1 MNNSS
6 ETSGLKFQDMKKIT
20 LLLAGLLLFG
30 WGSKAQSDADTAWK
44 VGGDASL
51 MFSQSSFTNWAAGGE
66 NNVTLNGFINF
77 YAKYEKRKSKWDNLL
92 VLAFGQTKTGEK
104 EFRKNED
111 KIDFSSSYGLK
122 AADKWYYTALFNF
135 KSQFAPGYDYH
146 DDVDTLDKEKIS
158 DFLAPAYT
166 SIGLGMEY
174 NPVDYISL
182 YLSPVTA
189 RWVIVN
195 DQDLANAGAFG
206 VDPAEYDDQGTMI
219 KEGKTVKQEFGA
231 SFRFLFAK
239 DIFKNVNF
247 QTKLE
252 LFSNYLSNPQN
263 IDVNWDTMIYMT
275 INKLLSANFG
285 LQMVYDHDTPI
296 VDKDGNV
303 GPRTQIKQ
311 LLGVGL
317 TYKISN

>member
-1 MNNSS
+1 
-6 ETSGLKFQDMKKIT
+6 MKKIT

-30 WGSKAQSDADTAWK
+30 WGSNAQSDADTAWK
-44 VGGDASL
+44 AGGDASL
-51 MFSQSSFTNWAAGGE
+51 MFSQASFTNWAAGGE
-66 NNVTLNGFINF
+66 NTLTFTGFLNL
-77 YAKYEKRKSKWDNLL
+77 YAKYEKGKSKWDNLL
-92 VLAFGQTKTGEK
+92 VLAFGQTKTGKK
-104 EFRKNED
+104 EFRKSED

-122 AADKWYYTALFNF
+122 AADKWYYTILLNF
-135 KSQFAPGYDYH
+135 KSQFAPGYKYH
-146 DDVDTLDKEKIS
+146 DDVDTLDKEKVS
-158 DFLAPAYT
+158 GFLAPAYT

-189 RWVIVN
+189 RWIIVN
-195 DQDLANAGAFG
+195 DQDLANAGDFG
-206 VDPAEYDDQGTMI
+206 VDPAEYDDQGNMI
-219 KEGKTVKQEFGA
+219 KEGKRVKPQSGA

-252 LFSNYLSNPQN
+252 LFSDYHNIPQN
-263 IDVNWDTMIYMT
+263 IDVNWNTMIYMT
-275 INKLLSANFG
+275 INKWLSANFS
-285 LQMVYDHDTPI
+285 LQMAYDHDTPI

-303 GPRTQIKQ
+303 GPRTQVKQ